1 LPIGQKLT
9 ESRFVEQVRNM
20 STTPKNEYP
29 KRKLIKDPLWGSS
42 AILPWEEVVIEHPIF
57 ARLNNVLQNSTAY
70 RVYPGLRV
78 SRFSHS
84 LGVMYVAS
92 RLFRSALLQ
101 HEVEGLFKPL
111 PGRKVKG
118 KRGPKLKHQSLEAE
132 AAELAKTIPKPARLI
147 ALARRVFPLHHYDG
161 KQARNSFYICH
172 SMLRIAS
179 LLHDVGHLPYS
190 HIFEFALFA
199 MVKGPFDWK
208 GKGTGAE
215 KTVRRQEF
223 AALVQSHLP
232 GKLHEYFGEK
242 LMAFL
247 ASSCKE
253 DLPGIPIEELIHGS
267 IQILHTNSY
276 PILKSFISGD
286 VDADRIDFIRRD
298 TEYSGLLHSAVD
310 YERLFT
316 FYQLQKAVPSAETY
330 RLNQEDSGKSSDSY
344 VAAPGLRAISDI
356 EKLLS
361 ERFQDYKYIACHH
374 RVHLSD
380 ELLDRCVM
388 ELGRKGHL
396 QSLFTCMCDLSSSTP
411 RLGKMHKLLQTTEN
425 LMALLTEF
433 DDSWLEMKFR
443 ELYRLIHAEDPLKL
457 DPHAKELLVIYVEGT
472 GKLQSA
478 FHSDDD
484 FWRHAETHY
493 SKLCELRL
501 RGMGG
506 IDEKPAEAE
515 RRRREAQLKDI
526 ASVVSAGK
534 RDWEKEWF
542 SKNSQLLIIGDVS
555 QKLKIG
561 FSPVAKKQYATLVA
575 LNNLYDFLNEKV
587 MDTMPFN
594 FWACDDEK
602 NSSKTAI
609 FNFIR
614 DKVVSGLNQLSPD
627 SLNLGSARAKI

>member
-1 LPIGQKLT
+1 
-9 ESRFVEQVRNM
+9 M
-20 STTPKNEYP
+20 
-29 KRKLIKDPLWGSS
+29 
-42 AILPWEEVVIEHPIF
+42 IEHPIF

-101 HEVEGLFKPL
+101 HEGDGLFKATSS
-111 PGRKVKG
+111 GKAKG
-118 KRGPKLKHQSLEAE
+118 KLALKGKHQSLETE
-132 AAELAKTIPKPARLI
+132 AAELAKTIPKPAQLI

-161 KQARNSFYICH
+161 NEARDSFYVCH

-199 MVKGPFDWK
+199 MVKGPFEWK
-208 GKGTGAE
+208 GKGNVAE
-215 KTVRRQEF
+215 KADRRLEF
-223 AALVQSHLP
+223 AELVQSHLP

-242 LMAFL
+242 LMVFL

-253 DLPGIPIEELIHGS
+253 DLPDIPIEELIHGA
-267 IQILHTNSY
+267 IKILHTNRY
-276 PILKSFISGD
+276 PILRSFISGD
-286 VDADRIDFIRRD
+286 VDADRIDFVRRD

-316 FYQLQKAVPSAETY
+316 FYQLQKTVPSAETY
-330 RLNQEDSGKSSDSY
+330 RLDQEGFGKSSDSY

-388 ELGRKGHL
+388 ELGRAGHL
-396 QSLFTCMCDLSSSTP
+396 QSLFTCMSDLSSSTK
-411 RLGKMHKLLQTTEN
+411 RLGKMHKLVRTTEN

-443 ELYRLIHAEDPLKL
+443 ELYRLIHSENPLKL
-457 DPHAKELLVIYVEGT
+457 DPHAKELLVTYVEGT
-472 GKLQSA
+472 GKLRSA

-484 FWRHAETHY
+484 FWRHAKVNY

-506 IDEKPAEAE
+506 MEEKPAEGE
-515 RRRREAQLKDI
+515 RKRREALLKDI

-542 SKNSQLLIIGDVS
+542 KKNNQLLIIGDVS
-555 QKLKIG
+555 QKLKTG

-594 FWACDDEK
+594 FWVSDGEL
-602 NSSKTAI
+602 NSSKPAI

-614 DKVVSGLNQLSPD
+614 DEIVSGLNQLSPG
-627 SLNLGSARAKI
+627 SLNLGSTPAKL